1 MGDAAAQAQ
10 ALGQALQNVAL
21 NASLS
26 NLPTYS
32 DDFKEDKMTAKEWM
46 ERFMSSREGGG
57 WTDQQ
62 SVTYFRNALKGQMI
76 PWFNGLKIVRN
87 NVAMTWEYLKEK
99 FERDF
104 RAAPSVSK
112 VISQLPE
119 IKQMDSENV
128 NHYFNRCILI
138 LASLKE
144 RIENDDAPQAVEVS
158 AATAAAFAA
167 LTEVQR
173 TEYNREVRKM
183 HENRIFNRWAGF
195 YIISGFKAS
204 IRSNLMDRDAQLTTL
219 DLIKEEAL
227 KIEIRQEEKKKTST
241 NGDGSTRVLTNNVNM
256 ISTQNMTADEVDA
269 INNRWKNNGSGTK
282 MSRPKCS
289 HCQKPGHLETKC
301 WEKHPN
307 LRPKRD
313 GNKSTAPS
321 TSTSSSQSNGKK
333 KCGYCAMGNHPTEKC
348 YKLDKDEKAIQEAR
362 RSRSNVN
369 KVDQCNSDNEDCNSK
384 N

>member
-1 MGDAAAQAQ
+1 MGDAAA

-46 ERFMSSREGGG
+46 ERFMTSREGGG

-87 NVAMTWEYLKEK
+87 TAITWEYLKEK

-104 RAAPSVSK
+104 RAAPTVSK

-144 RIENDDAPQAVEVS
+144 GIENDDAPQAVQVS
-158 AATAAAFAA
+158 AACAAAFATLNEA
-167 LTEVQR
+167 NR
-173 TEYNREVRKM
+173 NEYNTAVKRM
-183 HENRIFNRWAGF
+183 HENRIFNKWAGF
-195 YIISGFKAS
+195 YIISVFKAY
-204 IRSNLMDRDAQLTTL
+204 IRSNYPAVVAWR
-219 DLIKEEAL
+219 
-227 KIEIRQEEKKKTST
+227 
-241 NGDGSTRVLTNNVNM
+241 
-256 ISTQNMTADEVDA
+256 
-269 INNRWKNNGSGTK
+269 
-282 MSRPKCS
+282 
-289 HCQKPGHLETKC
+289 
-301 WEKHPN
+301 
-307 LRPKRD
+307 
-313 GNKSTAPS
+313 
-321 TSTSSSQSNGKK
+321 
-333 KCGYCAMGNHPTEKC
+333 
-348 YKLDKDEKAIQEAR
+348 
-362 RSRSNVN
+362 
-369 KVDQCNSDNEDCNSK
+369 
-384 N
+384 